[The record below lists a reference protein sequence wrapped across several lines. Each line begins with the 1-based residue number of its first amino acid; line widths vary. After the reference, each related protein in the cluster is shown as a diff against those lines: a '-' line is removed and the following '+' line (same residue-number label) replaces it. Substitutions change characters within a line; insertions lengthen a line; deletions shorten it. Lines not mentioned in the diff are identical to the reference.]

1 MRTDFKFITTTLKRM
16 MIFAFMLTPVVAFS
30 QNCFVDGTEWK
41 VEGCGT
47 ESPYPNYWH
56 CNIKQ
61 VFDAESG
68 FSAFIVEDVEE
79 GSIQHGVYVKTEG
92 DQVFFKKTLSSEW
105 LLMYDFSLSP
115 GDVVTVYQPDYAD
128 SEGLPRPAYLK
139 CTGVSESEEY
149 EGLIAMELEEYSDD
163 SYEANLDAEP
173 ERFKLGSGTWLK
185 GVGSTQGVLWN
196 AGFGMC
202 GWGSRLMDVLFNGEI
217 LYSFYLSDV
226 SCVRNDTN
234 IQVSTNGLNLIVTTP
249 DRNATVTVHSISG
262 ATIASSITGGRKE
275 IPVSYPG
282 IYLVNVNGQT
292 QKVAV
297 R

>member
-1 MRTDFKFITTTLKRM
+1 
-16 MIFAFMLTPVVAFS
+16 
-30 QNCFVDGTEWK
+30 
-41 VEGCGT
+41 
-47 ESPYPNYWH
+47 
-56 CNIKQ
+56 
-61 VFDAESG
+61 
-68 FSAFIVEDVEE
+68 
-79 GSIQHGVYVKTEG
+79 
-92 DQVFFKKTLSSEW
+92 
-105 LLMYDFSLSP
+105 
-115 GDVVTVYQPDYAD
+115 
-128 SEGLPRPAYLK
+128 
-139 CTGVSESEEY
+139 
-149 EGLIAMELEEYSDD
+149 
-163 SYEANLDAEP
+163 
-173 ERFKLGSGTWLK
+173 
-185 GVGSTQGVLWN
+185 
-196 AGFGMC
+196 
-202 GWGSRLMDVLFNGEI
+202 MDVLFNGEI